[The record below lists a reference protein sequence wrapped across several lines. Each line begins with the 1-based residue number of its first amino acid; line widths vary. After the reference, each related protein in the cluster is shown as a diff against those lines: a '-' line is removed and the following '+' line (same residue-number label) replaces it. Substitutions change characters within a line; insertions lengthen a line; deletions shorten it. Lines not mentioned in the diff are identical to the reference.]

1 VLSLNDFQPVTLED
15 KPLFDSHYARYPPV
29 HSDNVFTTMVS
40 WSDYVKYEYC
50 FVDDS
55 LVILTRQNERLL
67 FRPPSG
73 KTNTGLLKQVVLL
86 AKTWGTSPPLVLID
100 AQAKT
105 WISSL
110 FPLLEFVE
118 DRDMFD
124 YVYRATDLAELSGT
138 PYAKIRN
145 RLNKFNKNYSYTV
158 EDISQENMTEISE
171 FLKRWCLWKDC
182 ESDPLLEN
190 ERKAILFSMKHFLV
204 LGLSGIV
211 LRINGMIEAIS
222 VFERM
227 NSDTAVVHYEKGS
240 PDYDG
245 IYKAVNLEAAKRL
258 QKEVLFINR
267 ETDMGQPGLRQAKL
281 SSHPHHMVNVFY
293 LSKKSLESIQ

>member
-1 VLSLNDFQPVTLED
+1 MLSLDDFHRVSLVD
-15 KPLFDSHYARYPPV
+15 KPLFDAHYARFPPV
-29 HSDNVFTTMVS
+29 HSDNLFTTMVS
-40 WSDYVKYEYC
+40 WSEYVEYR
-50 FVDDS
+50 FVFVHDS
-55 LVILTRQNERLL
+55 LIIMTRQGERVL

-73 KTNTGLLKQVVLL
+73 KSDRSILKQVLLL
-86 AKTWGTSPPLVLID
+86 AKTSGSATPMVLID

-105 WISSL
+105 WMSSL
-110 FPLLEFVE
+110 FPSLVFVD

-124 YVYRATDLAELSGT
+124 YVYRAVDLAELSGT

-158 EDISQENMTEISE
+158 EDISRDNMAEISE

-182 ESDPLLEN
+182 ESDVVLEN
-190 ERKAILFSMKHFLV
+190 ERKAILFSMKHFFV

-211 LRINGMIEAIS
+211 LRINGVIEAIS

-227 NSDTAVVHYEKGS
+227 SPDTAVVHYEKGS
-240 PDYDG
+240 PEYDG

-258 QKEVLFINR
+258 QKEVLFVNR

-281 SSHPHHMVNVFY
+281 SYHPHHMVEVF
-293 LSKKSLESIQ
+293 SIHEESLASIQ